1 MIIDIKSYV
10 DRRKVLFTADEHY
23 GSERHLFLNQRPF
36 SSVAEADETMINR
49 FNQIADDNT
58 LTFHI
63 GDFGDFEMVELLKG
77 QHILICG
84 NYDQTEKGKAIKGFA
99 GLTTGQYCFN
109 QIDTNILFG
118 FIGLVNLV
126 HKPTDCVM
134 TKSCDVLCDESRKHP
149 DEFNSL
155 KSKITNPV
163 YNLFGHIH
171 NLRKITKYGLNVG
184 VDANN
189 YAPVTAD
196 VVEFYLNA
204 LMTHKYDENVFI

>member
-49 FNQIADDNT
+49 FNQIADDYT